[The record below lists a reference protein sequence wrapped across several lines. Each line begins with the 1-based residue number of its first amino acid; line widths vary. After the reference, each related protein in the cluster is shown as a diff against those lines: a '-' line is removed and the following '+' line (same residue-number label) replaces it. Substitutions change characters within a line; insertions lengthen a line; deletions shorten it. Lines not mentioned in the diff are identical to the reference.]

1 MGGSGGGGIFSG
13 SSSPS
18 KLRRQVREQESRATS
33 DEFETDIASLINA
46 ELGDINQ
53 RDPEATGR
61 HMEEIQRA
69 LGREIEGSVSLLF
82 GGSIAKRTYVNG
94 LSDVD
99 SIVIL
104 NKSDLVGLS
113 PAEVKDYFA
122 KQLRTRF
129 PDTPVEVGKLAVTVK
144 FSDIDIQLLP
154 GVKVGSGV
162 RISASDGSQWSTVIR
177 PDKFAAK
184 LTDSNKAMSGKLV
197 PTIKL
202 AKQILSKIPEDQ
214 QLSGYHVES
223 LSLKVFD
230 AYDGPKTT
238 KAMLRHFFT
247 HAADHIKQ
255 PIRDSTGQSIHV
267 DDYLGGPGNL
277 KRRIISDSLGRIAR
291 SMQNADG
298 AQSSEQWAEI
308 LRTEL

>member
-13 SSSPS
+13 SFSPS
-18 KLRRQVREQESRATS
+18 ELRRQVRESETRATS
-33 DEFETDIASLINA
+33 DEFETGVASLIDA
-46 ELGDINQ
+46 ELGEINQ
-53 RDPEATGR
+53 RDTEATGR
-61 HMEEIQRA
+61 HIEEIQRA
-69 LGREIEGSVSLLF
+69 LGQEIEGSISLLF

-99 SIVIL
+99 SIVVL
-104 NKSDLVGLS
+104 NKSDLVDIS
-113 PAEVKDYFA
+113 PAEVKNYFA
-122 KQLRTRF
+122 EQLRRRF
-129 PDTPVEVGKLAVTVK
+129 PDTPVEIGKLAVTIK

-154 GVKVGSGV
+154 GLKVGPGV
-162 RISASDGSQWSTVIR
+162 RISAQDGSQWSTVIR

-184 LTDSNKAMSGKLV
+184 LTDANRAMSGKLV

-202 AKQILSKIPEDQ
+202 AKQILSKLPEDQ

-223 LSLKVFD
+223 LALKAFD
-230 AYDGPKTT
+230 TYQGPKTT

-247 HAADHIKQ
+247 HAQEQVRLPIK
-255 PIRDSTGQSIHV
+255 DSTGQSIHV
-267 DDYLGGPGNL
+267 DDYLGGAGNL
-277 KRRIISDSLGRIAR
+277 KRRIIGDSIGRIAR

-308 LRTEL
+308 LSVEL

>member
-13 SSSPS
+13 SISPS
-18 KLRRQVREQESRATS
+18 KLRQQVRDSENRATN
-33 DEFETDIASLINA
+33 DEFETGVASLIDT
-46 ELGDINQ
+46 ELGDIND
-53 RDPEATGR
+53 RDKEATGR
-61 HMEEIQRA
+61 HLEEIQTV
-69 LGREIEGSVSLLF
+69 LGQEIEGSVSLQF

-99 SIVIL
+99 SIVVL
-104 NKSDLVGLS
+104 NKSELVDLS
-113 PAEVKDYFA
+113 PAEVKEYFA
-122 KQLRTRF
+122 AQLRKRF
-129 PDTPVEVGKLAVTVK
+129 PNTPIEVGKLAVTVK

-154 GVKVGSGV
+154 SLKVGPGV
-162 RISASDGSQWSTVIR
+162 RISAPDGSQWSPIIR

-184 LTDSNKAMSGKLV
+184 LTDSNKALSGKLV

-202 AKQILSKIPEDQ
+202 AKQILSKLPEDQ

-223 LSLKVFD
+223 LALKVFD
-230 AYDGPKTT
+230 TYDGPKTT

-247 HAADHIKQ
+247 HVPDHLRQ
-255 PIRDSTGQSIHV
+255 PIKDSTGQSIHV
-267 DDYLGGPGNL
+267 DDYLGGPGHL
-277 KRRIISDSLGRIAR
+277 KRRIIGDSIGRIAR

-308 LRTEL
+308 LNIEP